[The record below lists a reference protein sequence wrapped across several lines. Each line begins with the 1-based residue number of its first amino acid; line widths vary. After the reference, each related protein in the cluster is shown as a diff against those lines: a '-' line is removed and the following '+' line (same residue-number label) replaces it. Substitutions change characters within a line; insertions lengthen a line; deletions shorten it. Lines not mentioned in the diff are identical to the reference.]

1 MLDHQQDNFL
11 FDFYSTLHY
20 YLGPQPRQQQY
31 VMAQLVL
38 HVKVHWRTV
47 KKILLVAMVMQSGP
61 DFRRKFL
68 PKFWA
73 KVTKHMD
80 QGLSTHNSFG
90 EKSETS
96 MWQGTAKWHKEEVF
110 GSDFFGSS
118 FRFRDYLCLELD
130 SESRYNT
137 ALA

>member
-38 HVKVHWRTV
+38 HVQVHWRTV
-47 KKILLVAMVMQSGP
+47 KKNSLVAMVMQSGP

-73 KVTKHMD
+73 KVTKHKD
-80 QGLSTHNSFG
+80 QGLSTIFLGGKVN
-90 EKSETS
+90 ETS
-96 MWQGTAKWHKEEVF
+96 MRQGTAK
-110 GSDFFGSS
+110 
-118 FRFRDYLCLELD
+118 
-130 SESRYNT
+130 
-137 ALA
+137 